1 MKANRFLHGVLLSI
15 VLLISLF
22 WLMPLALIV
31 MNSFKPYSAIFAN
44 FFALPQKISFEPYI
58 KTWVNLKLAPLV
70 FNTVVYAVSTAL
82 VVGLLAPMAAY
93 KLGRVRNKV
102 SGFITLLFVVPIMV
116 PFTTYM
122 ISLSKVL
129 GVTAISN
136 TRHGYIIAM
145 VGLNMPLAVYIVKGF
160 VQTVP
165 LEMEECATIDGAG
178 QFRTFFSIVFPLLLP
193 AISTVFV
200 ITALVTWGDI
210 IVNQVVAGGRERSIN
225 IQTKLFMQFS
235 KNRSDW
241 EHAFPG
247 IVISFIPSIVFF
259 LFMQKYIVAG
269 VTMGAVKG

>member
-1 MKANRFLHGVLLSI
+1 MKKSRLLHAVLLSI

-22 WLMPLALIV
+22 WLMPLALII
-31 MNSFKPYSAIFAN
+31 MNSFKPYSAVFAN
-44 FFALPQKISFEPYI
+44 FFALPTNLSFEPYI
-58 KTWVNLKLAPLV
+58 KTWVNLRLAPLV
-70 FNTVVYAVSTAL
+70 WNTVVYAVSTAFI
-82 VVGLLAPMAAY
+82 VGLLAPMAAY
-93 KLGRVRNKV
+93 KLGRVRNKL
-102 SGFITLLFVVPIMV
+102 SGLITLLFVIPIMV

-129 GVTAISN
+129 GAASISN
-136 TRHGYIIAM
+136 TRHGYVIAM

>member
-1 MKANRFLHGVLLSI
+1 MKKSRVVHGILLAFVI
-15 VLLISLF
+15 LLSLF
-22 WLMPLALIV
+22 WLLPLLLII
-31 MNSFKPYSAIFAN
+31 MNSFKEYNAIITS
-44 FFALPQKISFEPYI
+44 FFSMPTQIDFSRYLG
-58 KTWVNLKLAPLV
+58 TWTDLDLGPLV
-70 FNTVVYAVSTAL
+70 VNTVMYAAVTAL
-82 VVGLLAPMAAY
+82 AVGLLAPMAAY
-93 KLGRVRNKV
+93 KLGRAPGATSKV
-102 SGFITLLFVVPIMV
+102 VTLLFVIPIMV

-129 GVTAISN
+129 GAFTLSN
-136 TRHGYIIAM
+136 TRYGYVITMIGM
-145 VGLNMPLAVYIVKGF
+145 NMPLAVYIMKGF

-165 LEMEECATIDGAG
+165 IEVEECATLDGAG
-178 QFRTFFSIVFPLLLP
+178 PFRTFFSIVFPLLLP
-193 AISTVFV
+193 AIATIFI

-210 IVNQVVAGGRERSIN
+210 IVNQIVAGGRERSIN

-235 KNRSDW
+235 KNHSDW